1 MSILSLTFHC
11 EQGSISEWKT
21 YFKDGIINYHKETL
35 NLKHYIASEVETDR
49 LQEGTNFNLLLI
61 FETIE
66 DRTIFIKNE
75 LPNITTEVEKIFS
88 DRVLIFA
95 TLLNP
100 TAYNI

>member
-11 EQGSISEWKT
+11 EQGSISKWKT
-21 YFKDGIINYHKETL
+21 YFKESIINYYKETP
-35 NLKHYIASEVETDR
+35 NLKHYIASKVETER

-61 FETIE
+61 FETVE

-75 LPNITTEVEKIFS
+75 LPNITMEIETRFG
-88 DRVLIFA
+88 DRVLVFA

-100 TAYNI
+100 TSSNL

>member
-21 YFKDGIINYHKETL
+21 YFNESIISHCKKSK
-35 NLKHYIASEVETDR
+35 NLKHYIASEVETER

-61 FETIE
+61 FETTE

-75 LPNITTEVEKIFS
+75 LPNITMEVEKIFG
-88 DRVLIFA
+88 DRVLVFA

-100 TAYNI
+100 TNSNL

>member
-21 YFKDGIINYHKETL
+21 YFKESIINYYKETPD
-35 NLKHYIASEVETDR
+35 LKHYIASEVETER

-61 FETIE
+61 FETTE

-75 LPNITTEVEKIFS
+75 LPNITMEIETRFG
-88 DRVLIFA
+88 DRVLVFA

-100 TAYNI
+100 TSSNL

>member
-11 EQGSISEWKT
+11 EQGSIPEWKT
-21 YFKDGIINYHKETL
+21 YFNESIINYYRKTQ
-35 NLKHYIASEVETDR
+35 NLKHYIASEVETER

-61 FETIE
+61 FETVE

-75 LPNITTEVEKIFS
+75 LPNITMEVEKIFGE
-88 DRVLIFA
+88 RVLVFA

-100 TAYNI
+100 TSFNL

>member
-21 YFKDGIINYHKETL
+21 YFNESIISHYRETP
-35 NLKHYIASEVETDR
+35 NLKHYIASEVETER

-61 FETIE
+61 FGTTE
-66 DRTIFIKNE
+66 DRTNFITNE
-75 LPNITTEVEKIFS
+75 LPNITMEVEKIFG
-88 DRVLIFA
+88 DRVLVFA

-100 TAYNI
+100 TTSNI

>member
-21 YFKDGIINYHKETL
+21 YFNESIINHYREKQ
-35 NLKHYIASEVETDR
+35 NLKHYIASEVETER

-61 FETIE
+61 FETVE
-66 DRTIFIKNE
+66 DRTNFITNE
-75 LPNITTEVEKIFS
+75 LPNITMEVEKIFG
-88 DRVLIFA
+88 DRVLVFA

-100 TAYNI
+100 TTSNI